1 MGSKERNLLPNRGP
15 ECPKGRE
22 EPGTSFVVTPS
33 VIKESEGFALIV
45 VKSASCFANRS
56 DWKYSKDPW
65 RKRLKRLG
73 ALSPNFMD

>member
-22 EPGTSFVVTPS
+22 EPGTSFVVAPS
-33 VIKESEGFALIV
+33 VIKKSEGFALIV
-45 VKSASCFANRS
+45 VKSASCLANRS
-56 DWKYSKDPW
+56 NWKDGKHSG
-65 RKRLKRLG
+65 RKRLKRLS